1 MAKYSKRR
9 SRRGSKRK
17 RRGGN
22 AVASMKEGVR
32 SVGEGLKHGED
43 AVRKVGAAATG
54 FGSDLTG
61 AAGTVRD
68 KIIGTTDEGLN
79 IATKGLSSVASD
91 AEQGFASAKKDV
103 KGLGESAG
111 FSGGRGRGGSGRCC
125 FPAKFCGSRKRKG
138 NKRRSIRTGRCCLP
152 VKSKKCGA
160 KKKNGRKT
168 KKNKRKRKR
177 GVFNMFGGG

>member
-1 MAKYSKRR
+1 MAKYSKRRR

-22 AVASMKEGVR
+22 LSHMIEKAANGVKAGVNNAANAGQQVVA
-32 SVGEGLKHGED
+32 
-43 AVRKVGAAATG
+43 GAGQGAHDVVAQ
-54 FGSDLTG
+54 G
-61 AAGTVRD
+61 AAGAHNLVESVSG
-68 KIIGTTDEGLN
+68 K
-79 IATKGLSSVASD
+79 TKETADAARAAAVEAERKAST
-91 AEQGFASAKKDV
+91 GVSNLTSKFAPSY
-103 KGLGESAG
+103 
-111 FSGGRGRGGSGRCC
+111 SGGRRGGSGRCC

-168 KKNKRKRKR
+168 KKNKRKRKS
-177 GVFNMFGGG
+177 GMFNMFGGG